1 MQTAKQEQ
9 RSPSLKIARPLGG
22 VLWRAVLLRAVL
34 LAVLEGAARTSWV
47 QQRLKVASLGSY
59 HYQFEIKWFQLQRYV
74 QAHEG
79 VDVIFLGSSL
89 VNSGVQPEE
98 VNRAFAAASGEPELR
113 IFNFGVE
120 GLTIQPNSVVA
131 QILVESYHPK
141 VIIFGTEIRDYAA
154 NNGVKTAERFL
165 SDPWVRYRMGEF
177 TLRGWLAEHSAATRY
192 FLAYRNWMSWDFAA
206 NHSQVITR
214 TRKLTADG
222 YDVENR
228 IADRTQLDVDP
239 SNPEDAEA
247 LAVFAGF
254 RIDEG
259 RLANLQALLDLQQ
272 AAGVQ
277 VLVVEMPVT
286 PQFYQLFERG
296 MDAHDEFVQVV
307 SAQVQAGGS
316 LFYPALPED
325 QLPEDGRSDR
335 VHLSKY
341 GAAVFSRDIGNWLA
355 GLSSQPGIDLRQT
368 GGGQ

>member
-1 MQTAKQEQ
+1 MQAATEQ
-9 RSPSLKIARPLGG
+9 PPSPSLKIERPLGG
-22 VLWRAVLLRAVL
+22 ALWRALLLLAVL
-34 LAVLEGAARTSWV
+34 LAALEGLARSPWV
-47 QQRLKVASLGSY
+47 QQRLAVASLGSY

-74 QAHEG
+74 QAHDG
-79 VDVIFLGSSL
+79 VDVLFLGSSL
-89 VNSGVQPEE
+89 VNSGIQPQE
-98 VNRAFAAASGEPELR
+98 VNRAYVQASGENPLR

-131 QILVESYHPK
+131 QLLVESFHPK

-154 NNGVKTAERFL
+154 NNGVETAEKFL
-165 SDPWVRYRMGEF
+165 GGDWLRYRLGEF
-177 TLRGWLAEHSAATRY
+177 SLRGWLAEHSAAARY

-228 IADRTQLDVDP
+228 IAERAQLDVDP

-272 AAGVQ
+272 AAGVR

-286 PQFYQLFERG
+286 PQFYQLFEHG

-341 GAAVFSRDIGNWLA
+341 GAAVFSRDIGDWLA